1 MKHFVVLL
9 SFVLMF
15 ISSSVTAQA
24 DSSFYDKQ
32 LSFTR
37 VREAVIRRQPWIES
51 EKQKLG
57 LLPEHTDLFCRV
69 FKTEQ
74 VLEVWIKKENQF
86 VLFQSYPICYFSGG
100 LGPKR
105 KEGDLQVPEGL
116 YHISVF
122 NADSKFHLSL
132 GLNYPNESDLLLS
145 DTFSPGGDI
154 YIHGDC
160 VSSGCLAMT
169 DDLMEEIYVI
179 ALQAA
184 FAGQSLIPV
193 HIFPFR
199 FSDVK
204 LQKKNFQNR
213 LHKYFPLWHS
223 LRLAYIFF
231 EENKKIPLFTVDEK
245 GIYQLNH

>member
-1 MKHFVVLL
+1 MKHFVALL
-9 SFVLMF
+9 FFVMMF

-24 DSSFYDKQ
+24 DGSFYDKQ

-51 EKQKLG
+51 QKQKLG
-57 LLPEHTDLFCRV
+57 LFTEHTDVFFRV
-69 FKTEQ
+69 FKKEQ
-74 VLEVWIKKENQF
+74 VLEVWIKKEYQF
-86 VLFQSYPICYFSGG
+86 VLLQCYPICYFSGE

-105 KEGDLQVPEGL
+105 KEGDMQVPEGL

-145 DTFSPGGDI
+145 DAFSPGSDI

-160 VSSGCLAMT
+160 VSTGCLAMT

-179 ALQAA
+179 ALHAA
-184 FAGQSLIPV
+184 SAGQSHIPV

-199 FSDVK
+199 FSEEK
-204 LQKKNFQNR
+204 LQQKNFPKP
-213 LHKYFPLWHS
+213 LHKFFPLWHS
-223 LRLAYIFF
+223 LRLAYTFF

-245 GIYQLNH
+245 GIYQLNN